1 MIGDGVVCKVKTGD
15 GSGRRPA
22 CQALDPRLEGRH
34 RGPCSNQE
42 MTVDVALRG
51 QLASDG
57 SHGGGE
63 ARAAGEGSPRK
74 STQLPA

>member
-1 MIGDGVVCKVKTGD
+1 MEGGMRKVESGG

>member
-1 MIGDGVVCKVKTGD
+1 MVGGMRKVESGG

-22 CQALDPRLEGRH
+22 CQALDLRLEGRH
-34 RGPCSNQE
+34 RGPCSTQE
-42 MTVDVALRG
+42 MIVVVALRG
-51 QLASDG
+51 QLARDG

-63 ARAAGEGSPRK
+63 AHATGEGSPRK